1 SFCIYVCFIIT
12 GCKRRNAIAIRIKWH
27 IKTDHLKSAVVMLS
41 KSGAMLKSHAYQD
54 QSRSNEEGQSLIGME
69 MNPVDEDDEVSCGKR
84 CGRIL
89 KIALPH
95 VGLVALLTIYT
106 VCGGGIFHLI
116 ELSHELQVRSN
127 SLKLISQTKTRFLE
141 NMWNLSQAEG
151 MTSEQWQ
158 MQAMDS
164 IKSLEIVLYEAYEE
178 QYITINDILNKTHR
192 TIWTFPQAIFFAT
205 TVITTIGYG
214 NMVPKTVSGR
224 VLCIVFGIFGIPLL
238 LITIADIG
246 KFLSDLITFLYRQ
259 FRTLKAKLGK
269 HSRNFTFC
277 GKKISINEDAKDS
290 ELDNISEQTSES
302 GDVHLPVVMAMVVL
316 ISYTAFGG
324 LLFQM
329 LEGWGYFE
337 AFYFCFI
344 TMATIGFGDIV
355 PSEQVYLFFTII
367 YIVVG
372 LALTTMCIDLAG
384 SEYITKLHYFG
395 QKIETARDAFGGAV
409 VSGLHA
415 GEQIFKHSA
424 FIRTA
429 GGRLIQIS
437 DAMLLNTKQAT
448 ALRQK
453 YGLPDDY
460 DFSVVSSPLITDDG
474 TLITNNMLFAPVS
487 PEVLKVAKTHI
498 KIRPE
503 EIRESDAFVLQNRT
517 FNRPFDGGLYKRGS
531 VRSSRSLG
539 KRSRKRQWLKQDKY
553 KFFLIAPFIL
563 KESCV

>member
-1 SFCIYVCFIIT
+1 
-12 GCKRRNAIAIRIKWH
+12 
-27 IKTDHLKSAVVMLS
+27 LKSAVVMLS